1 MSEELEQIFVDS
13 EDEAAALEK
22 QKRER
27 DQELEDIRLLLK
39 STWGH
44 RFFRRILS
52 EGKVFSSTF
61 STDHASASFLE
72 GHRNL
77 ALKFF
82 SDVVEACPEKIPS
95 LMVEGERQPTRV

>member
-1 MSEELEQIFVDS
+1 MSVELEQVFEDS
-13 EDEAAALEK
+13 ETEAALLEK
-22 QKRER
+22 RKRER
-27 DQELEDIRLLLK
+27 DQELEDIRTLLK

-44 RFFRRILS
+44 RFFLRLLR

-82 SDVVEACPEKIPS
+82 SDVAEACPEKIPS
-95 LMVEGERQPTRV
+95 LMVEG